1 MGRGR
6 RRDRSFRLGNR
17 PGAAPSPLGGLKPL
31 FASVSEP
38 WSDPAIAPVLPLE
51 GMSEWEA
58 IRLPALALEDPPS
71 ETDVIVPT
79 SNDPFQLV
87 LVADD
92 AAFESGEYYVA
103 DDDASP
109 DEPASLA
116 LEQAD
121 GVPRD
126 ADIPEA
132 FVAAQPPRFEL
143 AHADEPDDAAEAL
156 DEAPVQEEMTEPEVV
171 AVAGDEALAPD
182 ERTAEQ
188 VEAEAELEAVAE
200 LEALTQAARADT
212 HLADVAADMIARALE
227 DTAREPERAEA
238 PADAAAAVEPA
249 EPAAPPAPEPEP
261 DPIELMFVAAQEA
274 AQHGHSDEARALY
287 RQLLAQRPLHVRARN
302 NLALLLDAA
311 GDHNGALAE
320 LDRALDVEQEN
331 ATLLVNRGA
340 LLGQMGRFQA
350 AERDLKRVLRVEP
363 SHAEALFN
371 LGVVMTKKGL
381 WAEAVPALKRAIEL
395 DDGRASAHFYLGEAL
410 NHVDDL
416 PGAMLS
422 YQRAAELMP
431 SHSRALYGLGIV
443 LDRMGRPDDAAQ
455 MYRRS
460 REVAQTAR
468 R

>member
-6 RRDRSFRLGNR
+6 RRDRHFRLGNR
-17 PGAAPSPLGGLKPL
+17 PGAPPSPLGGLKPL

-58 IRLPALALEDPPS
+58 IRLPALALEEPPS
-71 ETDVIVPT
+71 ETNGIVPT

-87 LVADD
+87 LGPVTAEGALFDAGDYDAVDD
-92 AAFESGEYYVA
+92 E
-103 DDDASP
+103 P
-109 DEPASLA
+109 DEPASYTA
-116 LEQAD
+116 AD
-121 GVPRD
+121 PS
-126 ADIPEA
+126 
-132 FVAAQPPRFEL
+132 
-143 AHADEPDDAAEAL
+143 EPL
-156 DEAPVQEEMTEPEVV
+156 DEAPVLNEMSEPEVL
-171 AVAGDEALAPD
+171 AAAGDEVAVPD

-188 VEAEAELEAVAE
+188 LEAEADLEAVAE
-200 LEALTQAARADT
+200 LEVLTQAARADT
-212 HLADVAADMIARALE
+212 HVADLAADMIARALE
-227 DTAREPERAEA
+227 DSSLESERPAASADAFVAIAPSEAA
-238 PADAAAAVEPA
+238 PA
-249 EPAAPPAPEPEP
+249 APEPEP
-261 DPIELMFVAAQEA
+261 DPGELLFGEAQEA
-274 AQHGHSDEARALY
+274 AQHGRGDEARALY

-320 LDRALDVEQEN
+320 LDRALDVEPDN
-331 ATLLVNRGA
+331 PTVLVNRGA

-350 AERDLKRVLRVEP
+350 AERDLKRVLRDEP
-363 SHAEALFN
+363 ANAEALFN

-395 DDGRASAHFYLGEAL
+395 DDGRAAAHFYLGEAL

-422 YQRAAELMP
+422 YQRAAELLP